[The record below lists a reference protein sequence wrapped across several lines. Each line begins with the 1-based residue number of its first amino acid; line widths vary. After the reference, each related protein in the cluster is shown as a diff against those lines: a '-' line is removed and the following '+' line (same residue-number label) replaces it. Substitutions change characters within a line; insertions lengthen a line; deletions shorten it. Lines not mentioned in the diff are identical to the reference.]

1 MKKDTGNSRKEG
13 AFMSHENNSNKEDS
27 FGLDEKTHGTEQ
39 SKHSDIPTNDK
50 PTVVPEQVQQPTFD
64 LPETIDKKEKLTAI
78 PLKNTISYD
87 RQTKHNNR
95 ANSTKKVPN
104 DKPTISS
111 GDLLEYRM
119 KRLLYHMGYFTKTG
133 VLLKTSNDDSA
144 DPITDLDVFGI
155 YIHRDFSKKTL
166 WVDCK
171 SGQARPHDRLTW
183 IHGIQSTLN
192 ADDVIFVKNDVRFAT
207 KQYARK
213 TGVQILD
220 IRLIDKLESDFG
232 VKYSDWRGSWDYNIL
247 KDKKTAFSRISIPNN
262 ESFKKITSFITSNY
276 WNLDNFTK
284 VKKSIT
290 ALRDLSSYVSLPL
303 EESQLSAIRWA
314 IYELVCLLTLATLD
328 ISKEVY
334 YFSEEERRETITEG
348 LISSEIPIKKRN
360 EILNASFKIAF
371 SLVKQQV
378 PDFNIPTKK
387 QTINLTP
394 PSYHEAFLD
403 MISRITKNPHAYYDI
418 LRYFDFV
425 LYEYDL
431 KDKEINE
438 KELGQYFNDIKSITI
453 SAKTLLHFIHQ
464 ITGIPKQVFSLLI

>member
-1 MKKDTGNSRKEG
+1 MEDTGVLRKEG
-13 AFMSHENNSNKEDS
+13 AFMSPKNNSNKEDS
-27 FGLDEKTHGTEQ
+27 LGIDDATKGTEQ
-39 SKHSDIPTNDK
+39 SDIPTHDK
-50 PTVVPEQVQQPTFD
+50 PTIVPDQVQQPTFD
-64 LPETIDKKEKLTAI
+64 FPENIDNKEKQTSL
-78 PLKNTISYD
+78 PSKNTTSYS
-87 RQTKHNNR
+87 RQSKPTSR
-95 ANSTKKVPN
+95 SNSTKKN
-104 DKPTISS
+104 SKDRPTISS

-119 KRLLYHMGYFTKTG
+119 KRLLYHMGYFTKAG
-133 VLLKTSNDDSA
+133 VLLKTSNDESA
-144 DPITDLDVFGI
+144 DPITDLDVFGV

-183 IHGIQSTLN
+183 IQGIQSTLN
-192 ADDVIFVKNDVRFAT
+192 ADDVIFVKNDIRFTT

-232 VKYSDWRGSWDYNIL
+232 VKNSDWRGSWDYNIL
-247 KDKKTAFSRISIPNN
+247 KDKKTIFSRISIPDN
-262 ESFKKITSFITSNY
+262 ESFKKISSFITSDY

-284 VKKSIT
+284 AKKSIT

-303 EESQLSAIRWA
+303 DEAQLSAIRWA
-314 IYELVCLLTLATLD
+314 IYELVCLLTLAILD

-334 YFSEEERRETITEG
+334 YFSEEERRQTITEG

-360 EILNASFKIAF
+360 EILDASFKIAF
-371 SLVKQQV
+371 SLVKQQI
-378 PDFNIPTKK
+378 PDFNVPTKK

-403 MISRITKNPHAYYDI
+403 IISRITKNPHAYYDI

-431 KDKEINE
+431 KNKEINE
-438 KELGQYFNDIKSITI
+438 KELSQYFNDIKIITT

-464 ITGIPKQVFSLLI
+464 ITNIPKQVFSLLM